1 MKCESMKKT
10 IYALGVFDGVH
21 VGHAQLLRQCHALSR
36 VHGCLTGAVTFGTH
50 PDTQVFGKA
59 PVLINT
65 LGDRE
70 RLLKHL
76 FSMDAVV
83 VLPFDERMR
92 AMPWQDFLEMLERDH
107 GAAGFVCGEDF
118 CFGNRGQG
126 TARLLADYCQERQL
140 PWGVVPEQSID
151 GIRVSSTYIRQLLEQ
166 GEMETA
172 VRFLGHPHIL
182 TGRVEPG
189 GVLPLPEGLAV
200 PKEGDYAAAI
210 LLDQGGLENVARV
223 TAGNRIRLSGPAGAF
238 TGREIT
244 LALTRF
250 LG

>member
-92 AMPWQDFLEMLERDH
+92 AMPWQDFLEMLERDY

-140 PWGVVPEQSID
+140 PWCVVPEQSID
-151 GIRVSSTYIRQLLEQ
+151 GIRVSSTYIRQLLER
-166 GEMETA
+166 GEMETV
-172 VRFLGHPHIL
+172 VRFLGHPHIF

-189 GVLPLPEGLAV
+189 GILRLPEGLAV
-200 PKEGDYAAAI
+200 PKQGNYAAAI
-210 LLDQGGLENVARV
+210 FLNEGFLETVAQV
-223 TAGNRIRLSGPAGAF
+223 TAGNQVRLSGPAGDHI
-238 TGREIT
+238 GREIT